1 MKKSSI
7 RLRGFQ
13 DILLSEQKQYG
24 ENKVNITHNGTNQHR
39 VPPNRMHH
47 EGQNITSAAFLSQ
60 MVTLNLI
67 IRKHES
73 NPK

>member
-24 ENKVNITHNGTNQHR
+24 ENKVNITRNGTNQHR
-39 VPPNRMHH
+39 VPPNRTHH
-47 EGQNITSAAFLSQ
+47 E
-60 MVTLNLI
+60 
-67 IRKHES
+67 R
-73 NPK
+73 